1 MRKFRTDKHS
11 EGGLKDVHVLV
22 RITSVFNIPRFDIF
36 VDPWRLFASDKLALH
51 GDWALTA
58 SITEAGYS
66 SASGTQLTPNQP
78 RVSESQLPPPQRPTH
93 FPVSQAI
100 GRYGMQSGAGASRM
114 NYPYCTEAA
123 DMTSFSSVSMNQEFQ
138 NQWRTQHPYS
148 VSRTGPQ
155 PGSMG
160 YPPPYLPS
168 RAEQPLQQPS
178 VVDQRWNPRVHQI
191 EPVSGQ
197 PSHKSWENGLDCS
210 ATQGGWSVGVPGLA
224 AHPRPSAGPYERPEQ
239 KSTFNPTAPPFTSML
254 QSKISQNNQFQTTNS
269 LTKPLTITIPS
280 SATSKYSSKQL
291 NGNYKQLNGKDIRLL
306 ILYPGDNDATLR
318 GVLSQVPLRLAGAFY
333 ALSYVW
339 GKAELSHSL
348 WMPEGTIISLGH
360 YMGL

>member
-11 EGGLKDVHVLV
+11 EGG
-22 RITSVFNIPRFDIF
+22 
-36 VDPWRLFASDKLALH
+36 
-51 GDWALTA
+51 LTA

-123 DMTSFSSVSMNQEFQ
+123 NMTSFSSVLMNQEFQ

-148 VSRTGPQ
+148 VSRTSPQ

-160 YPPPYLPS
+160 YPPPYMPS

-178 VVDQRWNPRVHQI
+178 VVDQPWNPRVHQI

-224 AHPRPSAGPYERPEQ
+224 AHPRPSAGPYEQPEQ
-239 KSTFNPTAPPFTSML
+239 RSTFSPTAPPLSTL
-254 QSKISQNNQFQTTNS
+254 QSKVSMNQEFQNQWRIQHPYSVGHTGPQPGS
-269 LTKPLTITIPS
+269 MGYLPPYLPSRVEQPLQQPS
-280 SATSKYSSKQL
+280 VVDQPWNPRVHQIEPVS
-291 NGNYKQLNGKDIRLL
+291 GE
-306 ILYPGDNDATLR
+306 P
-318 GVLSQVPLRLAGAFY
+318 
-333 ALSYVW
+333 
-339 GKAELSHSL
+339 SHKS
-348 WMPEGTIISLGH
+348 
-360 YMGL
+360 